1 MKDFQILRYLKQF
14 KFLIAI
20 GSVLAGFMFYYV
32 ASNKLQSYTAS
43 TVIEYT
49 NAGATEGL
57 APDGSKIDTSEI
69 YGSYIIAK
77 VIQNLG
83 IDPSTANMDNIRNSI
98 SITSIIT
105 DEQQQIF
112 DAKVTQGEDASLIAT
127 RYLITFTAGVA
138 SGKDYPRTMLNEIL
152 DVYSAYYGEAH
163 VNSARSANGIND
175 IYDKGYDYL
184 EMMDVIDESLTA
196 TLQTLDA
203 KISGD
208 SAFRSSET
216 GYSFADLFREYEL
229 LQNIEVPKITAHI
242 LADKVTKNRDILLAK
257 YRNRNNTVTIENN
270 ASEQEIQKIMGVI
283 DSYVQMMSDSGNTN
297 ITSEYILQDVYDDT
311 QGGRY
316 SKTDQTTSYDKL
328 LIRYVLDRTQYTA
341 NEVDVAYN
349 QYIINT
355 FSGAPAQSPQEEQDA
370 VTEAI
375 RTLVERI
382 NTLYAAMETTID
394 EYNEYLGASNIS
406 VLSSVGVTEKISINK
421 FTMLVVIVFGLFGC
435 LGAVALGRLWDII
448 EFYMFTNKTVNLPN
462 RARCDRYIADM
473 ESKMLSNSF
482 ICIAFTITNL
492 REENSRLGRNAGNQM
507 MKLFARVLTSVF
519 VPSKTTF
526 VAYNDSAQY
535 LVFADD
541 YNPEQ
546 MRASLEQMRT
556 VLAQKCEKEAFDIEY
571 DEGYACSG
579 AEQSFYIRH
588 LLAIALRRLRG
599 EKTEAPKPEETEKEP
614 EKDTEETAKEQ
625 EKDTE
630 EPVVV
635 AEESEEVVEEPEEI
649 VEEPEEI
656 VEEPEEIVEEPEE
669 IVEEP
674 EEIAEEPEEIAEEP
688 EEIVEEP
695 EEIAEEPEEIA
706 EESEEAAQEPEEIA
720 EESEEAAQE
729 PLEVIEETTKEPEKS
744 EEQPWYASFQTKDE
758 TRQQK
763 KKDKKHKKKK

>member
-127 RYLITFTAGVA
+127 RYMITFNSGVA
-138 SGKDYPRTMLNEIL
+138 TGKDYPRTMLNEIL
-152 DVYSAYYGEAH
+152 DVYSAYYGETH

-175 IYDKGYDYL
+175 IYDKDYDYL
-184 EMMDVIDESLTA
+184 EMMDVIDDSLTA
-196 TLQTLDA
+196 TLQTLND

-229 LQNIEVPKITAHI
+229 LQNIEVPKITAQI

-270 ASEQEIQKIMGVI
+270 ASEQEIQKIMAVI

-297 ITSEYILQDVYDDT
+297 ITSEYILQDIYDDT
-311 QGGRY
+311 QGGMY

-341 NEVDVAYN
+341 NEVDTAYN

-355 FSGAPAQSPQEEQDA
+355 FSGAPAQSPQAELDE
-370 VTEAI
+370 VTDEI

-382 NTLYAAMETTID
+382 NTLYTAMEATID
-394 EYNEYLGASNIS
+394 EYNQYLGASNIS

-421 FTMLVVIVFGLFGC
+421 FTILVVVVFGLFGC
-435 LGAVALGRLWDII
+435 LGAVALGRLWDIV

-482 ICIAFTITNL
+482 VCAAFKITNL

-546 MRASLEQMRT
+546 MRASLAQMRT
-556 VLAQKCEKEAFDIEY
+556 VLAQKCEREAFDIEY

-599 EKTEAPKPEETEKEP
+599 EKPEPPKPEEP
-614 EKDTEETAKEQ
+614 EKATEETAKEP
-625 EKDTE
+625 EKAAEETVKEPKEIAKDTE
-630 EPVVV
+630 ETTQEAVGEP
-635 AEESEEVVEEPEEI
+635 EKTVEEPEET
-649 VEEPEEI
+649 VEEMTDGPKEAVGESEETVEGQEETAKEPEET
-656 VEEPEEIVEEPEE
+656 VQERTEAAEESVGETEAAAEETAKQPETT
-669 IVEEP
+669 
-674 EEIAEEPEEIAEEP
+674 AEEPEKAEEH
-688 EEIVEEP
+688 
-695 EEIAEEPEEIA
+695 
-706 EESEEAAQEPEEIA
+706 
-720 EESEEAAQE
+720 
-729 PLEVIEETTKEPEKS
+729 
-744 EEQPWYASFQTKDE
+744 PWYQSFQTKE
-758 TRQQK
+758 EARKQK
-763 KKDKKHKKKK
+763 KKDKKKHKKKK